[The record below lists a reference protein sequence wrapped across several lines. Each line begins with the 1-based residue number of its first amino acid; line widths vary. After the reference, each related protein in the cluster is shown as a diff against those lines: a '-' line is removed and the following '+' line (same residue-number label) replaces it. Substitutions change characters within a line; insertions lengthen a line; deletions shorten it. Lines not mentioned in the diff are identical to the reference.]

1 MDQRVSHHVGAGLRS
16 AEDLVAAGVRH
27 GFSLAQVPGIFTD
40 ADKRV
45 VVRQLVDASR
55 MQFVEPCIADVRS
68 VDAAVFD
75 QRHREDAGH
84 LRQLGFLSRL
94 AIDMMVRQDH
104 SLAQAHLGRAGPVH
118 QPPDEGLLGRLGG
131 YVAAR
136 VAAYSVD
143 DGKEPLSGPVDEPVL
158 VGGALPTSVAASSRT
173 NRRYPRHTSKSLVRL
188 AALQARPGFPQM
200 REEQPAGQHQKR
212 DQKE

>member
-1 MDQRVSHHVGAGLRS
+1 MSVDWAAFFDDRFSIGQARSGTLLQPGREGRRLQATGAN
-16 AEDLVAAGVRH
+16 
-27 GFSLAQVPGIFTD
+27 I
-40 ADKRV
+40 RV
-45 VVRQLVDASR
+45 VVDIITGTLGKALGGAS
-55 MQFVEPCIADVRS
+55 
-68 VDAAVFD
+68 
-75 QRHREDAGH
+75 
-84 LRQLGFLSRL
+84 
-94 AIDMMVRQDH
+94 
-104 SLAQAHLGRAGPVH
+104 
-118 QPPDEGLLGRLGG
+118 GG

-143 DGKEPLSGPVDEPVL
+143 DGKDPLSGPVDEPVL
-158 VGGALPTSVAASSRT
+158 VGGTLPASVAAGSRT